1 MRGMFRC
8 GCIQLLNGCVVMTRF
23 RLLHVRFEPAQR
35 GLAMPLR
42 AMAELGRIADMLRGI
57 SGMEC
62 QD

>member
-8 GCIQLLNGCVVMTRF
+8 SCIELLNEHVVLTRL

-35 GLAMPLR
+35 VLAGACER
-42 AMAELGRIADMLRGI
+42 WQDWGI